1 MNYYQSKCDG
11 ITHTIRP
18 GDTLYRLSRLYGV
31 ALETIMDANP
41 DVNIYNMAVG
51 GTVCIP
57 MAPGMAG
64 KASLSPLP
72 GGESVPAAESA
83 KRPEAEMASE
93 TAGPGGQQWQA
104 GLDSRQWQSSSDRQQ
119 WQSNADSRQW
129 QTGAGLDWMVIMP
142 YEVKTGDSLNS
153 ILKDFDMD
161 FETFAS
167 YNPKLMPIKLDKG
180 ETVYVKRRRT
190 IVSGRPQK

>member
-51 GTVCIP
+51 GTICIP
-57 MAPGMAG
+57 MAPGMSG
-64 KASLSPLP
+64 KAALNPLP
-72 GGESVPAAESA
+72 GSKPATAAESA
-83 KRPEAEMASE
+83 KSPEEEMLPE
-93 TAGPGGQQWQA
+93 PAGSDSQQWQN
-104 GLDSRQWQSSSDRQQ
+104 DSDGRQWPSSTGSQQ
-119 WQSNADSRQW
+119 WPSDADSRQW
-129 QTGAGLDWMVIMP
+129 QTGAGLDWMIIMP
-142 YEVKTGDSLNS
+142 YEVKMGDSLNS

-161 FETFAS
+161 FETFAA

-180 ETVYVKRRRT
+180 ETVYVKRKRT
-190 IVSGRPQK
+190 IL